1 MFNNLKDSET
11 MDIVKMTDREK
22 TLVLIKVKIQIKWTV
37 SEEFIS
43 CFI

>member
-1 MFNNLKDSET
+1 

-37 SEEFIS
+37 SEAFIS